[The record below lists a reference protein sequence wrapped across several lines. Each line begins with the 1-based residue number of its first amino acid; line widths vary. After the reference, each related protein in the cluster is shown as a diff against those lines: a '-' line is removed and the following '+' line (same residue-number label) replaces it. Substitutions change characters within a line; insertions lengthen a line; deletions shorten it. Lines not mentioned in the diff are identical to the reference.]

1 MRNIKRITEVMKIW
15 NCKRAL
21 GLLKQIYRENLFSAV
36 LSLTVIVLLA
46 VVGVMPSFLIGK
58 IIDMA
63 AAGRIDGLFML
74 NVGLILALG
83 GGKILEITQEYIT
96 AESSISVAN
105 SLTDRIMERLMHA
118 ETAWLS
124 GQKRGEILQAVS
136 DDVETVKRI
145 SVSTLPQFLYMLL
158 VAVTSTVT
166 IARVYYPVLLVAAI
180 VYPLYLLPLGK
191 NSRMQEN
198 AERSL
203 RDVKAKSR
211 GFIIETFENIKDI
224 KIYGAEQA
232 STEVFGGLQE
242 QWSEDIKQKY
252 VAVNMFKSVPRV
264 LAALGPALVYIFAG
278 IAVIHGN
285 LSIGSVVTLAAL
297 LPKLS
302 EPIRAYSGFY
312 IDINV
317 VEKIGEKFQQF
328 LSAPREIQY
337 DLPEREMA
345 FDTVEFVDVSLKMNA
360 ERCSMAFLF
369 GLKRGKIAIVGET
382 GCGKTTL
389 LKMIVGLVR
398 PNAGTVMVGGENIAE
413 INCRQLREHIR
424 VILQEN
430 YVFDS
435 SIVKNMGYL
444 SDCSE
449 AEIDEMCRALGLE
462 EVVKSNAGDLGEN
475 LNTVSGGE
483 RQRINIGRSL
493 LCPFDMLLMDE
504 PTSELDPKM
513 EETVMDFILKR
524 RRKGRLFI
532 LRIS

>member
-232 STEVFGGLQE
+232 STEVFGRLQE

-345 FDTVEFVDVSLKMNA
+345 FDTVEFADVSLKN
-360 ERCSMAFLF
+360 ERGTVLDGISFRIEK
-369 GLKRGKIAIVGET
+369 GEKIAIVGET

-389 LKMIVGLVR
+389 LKMIVGLVS
-398 PNAGTVMVGGENIAE
+398 PNAGTVMVGGEKY
-413 INCRQLREHIR
+413 CRNQLPTATGAYPG
-424 VILQEN
+424 N
-430 YVFDS
+430 P
-435 SIVKNMGYL
+435 
-444 SDCSE
+444 
-449 AEIDEMCRALGLE
+449 
-462 EVVKSNAGDLGEN
+462 AGK
-475 LNTVSGGE
+475 
-483 RQRINIGRSL
+483 
-493 LCPFDMLLMDE
+493 LC
-504 PTSELDPKM
+504 
-513 EETVMDFILKR
+513 V
-524 RRKGRLFI
+524 
-532 LRIS
+532 

>member
-1 MRNIKRITEVMKIW
+1 
-15 NCKRAL
+15 
-21 GLLKQIYRENLFSAV
+21 
-36 LSLTVIVLLA
+36 
-46 VVGVMPSFLIGK
+46 
-58 IIDMA
+58 
-63 AAGRIDGLFML
+63 IDGLFML

-297 LPKLS
+297 CRS
-302 EPIRAYSGFY
+302 RANRSGR
-312 IDINV
+312 IPGSIS
-317 VEKIGEKFQQF
+317 I
-328 LSAPREIQY
+328 
-337 DLPEREMA
+337 
-345 FDTVEFVDVSLKMNA
+345 
-360 ERCSMAFLF
+360 SM
-369 GLKRGKIAIVGET
+369 
-382 GCGKTTL
+382 
-389 LKMIVGLVR
+389 
-398 PNAGTVMVGGENIAE
+398 
-413 INCRQLREHIR
+413 
-424 VILQEN
+424 
-430 YVFDS
+430 S
-435 SIVKNMGYL
+435 
-444 SDCSE
+444 
-449 AEIDEMCRALGLE
+449 
-462 EVVKSNAGDLGEN
+462 
-475 LNTVSGGE
+475 
-483 RQRINIGRSL
+483 
-493 LCPFDMLLMDE
+493 
-504 PTSELDPKM
+504 
-513 EETVMDFILKR
+513 
-524 RRKGRLFI
+524 
-532 LRIS
+532 